1 MEASR
6 AALVGTLALLGL
18 LVISMGWGR
27 AMTGGRRG
35 DGHFGEKIS
44 LQLQDSEFL
53 AVMERANPEVFIGPS
68 GCGEVCT
75 YAKGTGDYHSVAVGD
90 GKVGRLLSPLQ
101 V

>member
-44 LQLQDSEFL
+44 LHL
-53 AVMERANPEVFIGPS
+53 AVFAIVKAELGLLVEELSDLRVTISLHDDEPV
-68 GCGEVCT
+68 
-75 YAKGTGDYHSVAVGD
+75 
-90 GKVGRLLSPLQ
+90 RLTALAD
-101 V
+101 